1 MVPIIFVTIL
11 TETSIKY
18 FGESIYSFNIQHASL
33 VITIQL
39 VAAPGRLAHSHVS
52 GIENPKSAQYNKYK
66 RRMWA
71 QEIHTGLESD

>member
-1 MVPIIFVTIL
+1 MVSIIFVTIL

-39 VAAPGRLAHSHVS
+39 VAAPGRLAYSHVA
-52 GIENPKSAQYNKYK
+52 GIENPKSAQYNEYK
-66 RRMWA
+66 RR
-71 QEIHTGLESD
+71 ISLNESH